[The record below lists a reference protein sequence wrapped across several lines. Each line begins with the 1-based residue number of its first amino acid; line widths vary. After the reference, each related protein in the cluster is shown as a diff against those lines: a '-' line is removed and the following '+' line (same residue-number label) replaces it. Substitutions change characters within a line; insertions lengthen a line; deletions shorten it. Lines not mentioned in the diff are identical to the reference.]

1 MHADSIKEK
10 GRQGCPLTEERESLA
25 SALLCRVAAVTIADR
40 EIGEEEEEEEEN
52 GEKGKISSS
61 WAKDQSQQRKHS
73 L

>member
-1 MHADSIKEK
+1 VHADSIKEK

-40 EIGEEEEEEEEN
+40 EIEEEEEN

-61 WAKDQSQQRKHS
+61 RAKDQSQQRKHS

>member
-40 EIGEEEEEEEEN
+40 EIEEEEEN

-61 WAKDQSQQRKHS
+61 RAKDQSQQRKHS

>member
-10 GRQGCPLTEERESLA
+10 RRQGCPLTEERESLA

-40 EIGEEEEEEEEN
+40 EIGEEEN

-73 L
+73 

>member
-40 EIGEEEEEEEEN
+40 EIEEEEEEEN